1 MHELSLSLKT
11 IDLVVEHARQ
21 RQVNRI
27 TAVTLG
33 IGVLSCIEPD
43 ALLTGLQFASRETLA
58 EGAQFLVEMIPAT
71 AWCERCQKQVEIDT
85 HYTGCPL
92 CHSYQLRVET
102 GEELKIKS
110 IEVESYV

>member
-11 IDLVVEHARQ
+11 IDLVVAHAQ
-21 RQVNRI
+21 RSKCRKV

-33 IGVLSCIEPD
+33 IGRLSCIEPE

-58 EGAQFLVEMIPAT
+58 EGAKFNIDMIPAI
-71 AWCERCQKQVEIDT
+71 AWCKHCCQQVEIDS
-85 HYTGCPL
+85 HYAGCPV
-92 CHSYQLRVET
+92 CKTYQLVVET

>member
-11 IDLVVEHARQ
+11 IDLVVEHAR
-21 RQVNRI
+21 RQECSRV

-33 IGVLSCIEPD
+33 IGRLSCIEPE
-43 ALLTGLQFASRETLA
+43 ALLTGLQFASRDTLA
-58 EGAQFLVEMIPAT
+58 EGAQFKVDMIPAI
-71 AWCERCQKQVEIDT
+71 AWCEHCHQQVEIDS
-85 HYTGCPL
+85 HYTGCPV
-92 CHSYQLRVET
+92 CHQYQLVVET